1 MNSNNKKFEKI
12 EMFYEKVCKFLFLE
26 RNVCEFFFCKNGGR
40 CEIVNVIFF
49 CWCLFGYMGDRCEMG
64 KFCYKV

>member
-1 MNSNNKKFEKI
+1 MKK
-12 EMFYEKVCKFLFLE
+12 YVKFVILE

-49 CWCLFGYMGDRCEMG
+49 C
-64 KFCYKV
+64 

>member
-1 MNSNNKKFEKI
+1 MKK
-12 EMFYEKVCKFLFLE
+12 YVKFVILE

-49 CWCLFGYMGDRCEMG
+49 CWCFFGYMGDRCEMG